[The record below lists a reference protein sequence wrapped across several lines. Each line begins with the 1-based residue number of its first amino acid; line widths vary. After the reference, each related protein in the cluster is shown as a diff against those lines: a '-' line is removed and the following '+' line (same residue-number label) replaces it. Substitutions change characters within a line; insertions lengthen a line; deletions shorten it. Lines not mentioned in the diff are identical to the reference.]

1 MEIRAREAAI
11 HYVEH
16 GADRPVLVSH
26 GADVDHREAEA
37 CFEPAFAGVAGFRRI
52 CPDLP
57 GMGRTAAPERLRGAE
72 DVLDTLLDFARPDE
86 TSST

>member
-1 MEIRAREAAI
+1 MELRAREVAI

-16 GADRPVLVSH
+16 GADRPVLVLH

-52 CPDLP
+52 HPVLP
-57 GMGRTAAPERLRGAE
+57 GTGRTAAPERLRGAE
-72 DVLDTLLDFARPDE
+72 DVLDTLLDFARPEE